1 LKKQNTKS
9 LMRTMIEDDL
19 IRHEGYVERIYLCS
33 EGYKTFGVGHMV
45 RSDELEY
52 SWPVDTPVSNVRCM
66 QAFSEDLDTA
76 LNDAYMLV
84 EDLDEHPL
92 NVQRV
97 IVNMAFNL
105 GYSRLK
111 GFKRML
117 AAVSNRDYARAAKEM
132 EDSKWYGQV
141 GRRSKELCRLM
152 EWASDDS
159 E

>member
-1 LKKQNTKS
+1 
-9 LMRTMIEDDL
+9 
-19 IRHEGYVERIYLCS
+19 
-33 EGYKTFGVGHMV
+33 
-45 RSDELEY
+45 
-52 SWPVDTPVSNVRCM
+52 
-66 QAFSEDLDTA
+66 
-76 LNDAYMLV
+76 MLV

-117 AAVSNRDYARAAKEM
+117 AAVSNRDYERAAKEM

-152 EWASDDS
+152 EWASDES
-159 E
+159 